1 MHLNYLQYQEKNG
14 SERLTSRNLRSLTL
28 SNSFRYLLVGKSR
41 LDWLEMQDTIDRHVK
56 RIKKVEEPISAQNL
70 F

>member
-1 MHLNYLQYQEKNG
+1 M
-14 SERLTSRNLRSLTL
+14 TSRNLRWLTL